1 MPAFGYTTEEG
12 FDVSPFIDM
21 INGGGAGR
29 SGDVFEGGGILSA
42 LANAI
47 ATPYG
52 SQRERRGMPPMIYD
66 RNDPLAGVSTSAFE
80 DLYPRSDEE
89 LQFIGGESDPLARD
103 PEAGAPDRTFY
114 TRLVPLGED
123 EASILRSLPT
133 SLIPED
139 LRDAIEGDEVPYSAV
154 LELRDA
160 LGTVLGGQG
169 RYQGEYIQPPE
180 IPRAGGPYAGPVA
193 QPSAAPQPGPARQTM
208 AAPPNATGP
217 IYTGIDQ
224 DRIDQQQQAYAEA
237 QARLEAQAEPRP
249 VPTLTPLEPGPSA
262 LSPAAQIMFEG
273 TSGAYGDMVSDDM
286 DYEYV
291 MSEMRRA
298 YPGMDDAYLEQMA
311 RNLGLLPN
319 ERGVTVP
326 FAPGFR

>member
-21 INGGGAGR
+21 INGGGPGR

-66 RNDPLAGVSTSAFE
+66 RNDPLSGVSTSAFE

-89 LQFIGGESDPLARD
+89 LQFTGGEGDTQTGG
-103 PEAGAPDRTFY
+103 PEAGAFDSAFY
-114 TRLVPLGED
+114 TRLVPLGD
-123 EASILRSLPT
+123 EEYDLLRQLPPSLVPA
-133 SLIPED
+133 D
-139 LRDAIEGDEVPYSAV
+139 LRDALPGDEVPYGAT
-154 LELRDA
+154 LELRGA
-160 LGTVLGGQG
+160 LLGDTAMRRDLPLGA
-169 RYQGEYIQPPE
+169 GEPAAPASE
-180 IPRAGGPYAGPVA
+180 IPPALLGDTDMRRETPYVAGEPPRQVPAE
-193 QPSAAPQPGPARQTM
+193 PSMRPLPRPRNYMGSGATPETAYVP
-208 AAPPNATGP
+208 APP
-217 IYTGIDQ
+217 
-224 DRIDQQQQAYAEA
+224 
-237 QARLEAQAEPRP
+237 EPRP

-273 TSGAYGDMVSDDM
+273 TSGAYGSMVPDDM

-311 RNLGLLPN
+311 RNFGLLPN